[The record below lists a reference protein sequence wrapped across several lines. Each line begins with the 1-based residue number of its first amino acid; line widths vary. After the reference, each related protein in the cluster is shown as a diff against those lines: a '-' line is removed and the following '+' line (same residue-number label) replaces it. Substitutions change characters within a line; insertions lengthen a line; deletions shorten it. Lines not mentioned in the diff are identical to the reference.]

1 MKKKLYLIL
10 IFIFLIIIM
19 INISAFAHKVN
30 IFAYLEEGKIYTE
43 SYFSDGKKCVESK
56 IEVFDNQ
63 GNKLLEG
70 LTDKEGMFSF
80 KIPPEDVIDG
90 DLKLVLTASMGHRAE
105 YIIRADELGDIKG
118 LIEEKIEE
126 KYKAFTHE
134 IVNGVHPIIPILDN
148 LISEQ
153 APEWPLDQVASID
166 KNIIRIALWEFA
178 VGKCSPVKV
187 AINEAVEL
195 AKIYGSDS
203 TPRFVNGVLGS
214 LVNTFENYRHE
225 LDSL

>member
-30 IFAYLEEGKIYTE
+30 IFAYVEGGKIYTE

-90 DLKLVLTASMGHRAE
+90 DLKLVLTASIGHRAE

-126 KYKAFTHE
+126 P
-134 IVNGVHPIIPILDN
+134 VSV
-148 LISEQ
+148 IS
-153 APEWPLDQVASID
+153 PETS
-166 KNIIRIALWEFA
+166 
-178 VGKCSPVKV
+178 S
-187 AINEAVEL
+187 VEL
-195 AKIYGSDS
+195 KEIQSIIEDTLDEKLKPIMREMREIKKSQEDRISPTEIIG
-203 TPRFVNGVLGS
+203 GVGYIIGIFGIIAYFLS
-214 LVNTFENYRHE
+214 RKR
-225 LDSL
+225 

>member
-30 IFAYLEEGKIYTE
+30 IFAYVEGGKIYTE

-126 KYKAFTHE
+126 P
-134 IVNGVHPIIPILDN
+134 VSV
-148 LISEQ
+148 IS
-153 APEWPLDQVASID
+153 PETS
-166 KNIIRIALWEFA
+166 
-178 VGKCSPVKV
+178 S
-187 AINEAVEL
+187 VEL
-195 AKIYGSDS
+195 KEIQSIIEDTLDEKLKPIMREMREIKKSQEDRISPTEIIG
-203 TPRFVNGVLGS
+203 GVGYIIGIFGIIAYFLS
-214 LVNTFENYRHE
+214 RKR
-225 LDSL
+225 